1 MLKLCFGTFFKIL
14 YQAKQ
19 CKNQEILFEA
29 LVGPMF
35 TNDYEYDSDK
45 GTIDTYKKGGLLS
58 STLIATAQVTTAES
72 LVDKYKSSLLGKLK
86 SDKFGNI
93 VLAIKDL
100 LKKDSIP
107 NNTIIGTDTQFTK
120 YTILESN
127 NFSLADLL
135 ANVAIYCLRK
145 TNDIC
150 SKDLEADYLSSFD
163 ADAATIY
170 FNDSPLRVET
180 PLDYTAKNE
189 MFLKTFTEIT
199 HTATLP
205 TPNKSTIKLFSL
217 GYSGRKFNHQSIG
230 RFIKSNLDRYVFS
243 RIERKKKI
251 EDDEESM
258 LLFDA
263 VQEIKR
269 IYPKLDLGDH
279 FADIMLYSFLECSIN
294 APKIF
299 SKIEL
304 TKQSGN
310 YRSESS
316 NIHFLAKTDIPLSNN
331 QIILGTSTI
340 KNDILGAVD
349 SAISQIKT
357 IDDNSDNEV
366 NLIEKGILD
375 STFGRETVNYLKR
388 AIIPTRASIP
398 TPDISYGI
406 FIGYSVDSS
415 GLETLSNSDFQN
427 ELTSRMAADI
437 KGVASTIHSKINSL
451 GLTGHSF
458 YLFFFPLI
466 DAENEKSQ
474 IMSGSIGGEKI

>member
-1 MLKLCFGTFFKIL
+1 
-14 YQAKQ
+14 
-19 CKNQEILFEA
+19 
-29 LVGPMF
+29 
-35 TNDYEYDSDK
+35 
-45 GTIDTYKKGGLLS
+45 
-58 STLIATAQVTTAES
+58 
-72 LVDKYKSSLLGKLK
+72 
-86 SDKFGNI
+86 
-93 VLAIKDL
+93 
-100 LKKDSIP
+100 
-107 NNTIIGTDTQFTK
+107 
-120 YTILESN
+120 
-127 NFSLADLL
+127 
-135 ANVAIYCLRK
+135 
-145 TNDIC
+145 
-150 SKDLEADYLSSFD
+150 
-163 ADAATIY
+163 
-170 FNDSPLRVET
+170 
-180 PLDYTAKNE
+180 
-189 MFLKTFTEIT
+189 
-199 HTATLP
+199 
-205 TPNKSTIKLFSL
+205 
-217 GYSGRKFNHQSIG
+217 
-230 RFIKSNLDRYVFS
+230 
-243 RIERKKKI
+243 
-251 EDDEESM
+251 M

-474 IMSGSIGGEKI
+474 IMSGSIGGEKIWSHLED